1 MSRVKYLNLSLFI
14 LLLLMYS
21 TTFALEY
28 DVPPKPASVDVSDI
42 DLDGDLDIIV
52 GHMTAWE
59 QDNPTISILK
69 NEGDGTFIIF
79 DTSFVF
85 CGYQENIFAHN
96 IDNDNYPDIV
106 SFMSDFSSGTAD
118 RYIRIFYNENGYFNE
133 FEDFLLNSSATFS
146 GSTIGDIDNDNDTD
160 IIVFSNTSCFWGFLE
175 NDGTGQFSAPEYYYL
190 DWYPSDISA
199 GDLDGDGSDEIV
211 VSLSNPALI
220 YSYPFTSPPVVLDST
235 FLTSAVS
242 IGDLDNDG
250 DNDIV
255 AVQITFLGTVMRIY
269 ENLGNLN
276 FTVVFNETF
285 DFAFGPFGSESFYD
299 IDNNGYI
306 DIICAT
312 GGGFRIFKHN
322 GNYNFE
328 PPEYIYI
335 GEYCHASHFADLDN
349 NGYKDLIKCYE
360 YYTPPHFGKLKILFN
375 DGTGNFVE
383 NPQTGIDPNYEP
395 LPAVTLTNTPN
406 PFSAKIGTTINFS
419 IKKHGFVELKIYDI
433 KGRLIK
439 QIVNQKMKGGEHNV
453 TWNGKDENNQCCSSG
468 IYLMDLKLNGVSK
481 RTKKI
486 IILK

>member
-1 MSRVKYLNLSLFI
+1 MSKIKYLV
-14 LLLLMYS
+14 LLLFSLLIFT
-21 TTFALEY
+21 TTFAAEY
-28 DVPPKPASVDVSDI
+28 DVPKKPASVDVVDI
-42 DLDGDLDIIV
+42 DLDGDLDIVIACDSDTLV
-52 GHMTAWE
+52 IMFNNGNGNFYNTYFISCHYYGKDIKLE
-59 QDNPTISILK
+59 TI
-69 NEGDGTFIIF
+69 N
-79 DTSFVF
+79 
-85 CGYQENIFAHN
+85 
-96 IDNDNYPDIV
+96 PDIYSDIV
-106 SFMSDFSSGTAD
+106 TQYSDYSNLYIALYTNDGQGNFSFNSITQVDYDVDKIELGIINNDDFTD
-118 RYIRIFYNENGYFNE
+118 VVFYSNIN
-133 FEDFLLNSSATFS
+133 FL
-146 GSTIGDIDNDNDTD
+146 
-160 IIVFSNTSCFWGFLE
+160 WGVMY
-175 NDGTGQFSAPEYYYL
+175 NDGTGQFSSPEYYYL

-235 FLTSAVS
+235 FPTSTVS

-269 ENLGNLN
+269 ENFGNLN

-285 DFAFGPFGSESFYD
+285 DFAFGPFGPESFYD

-322 GNYNFE
+322 GNFNFE

-360 YYTPPHFGKLKILFN
+360 YWTPPNFGKLKILFN

-383 NPQTGIDPNYEP
+383 DPQNAIDPQYPQISE
-395 LPAVTLTNTPN
+395 VTLSNYPN
-406 PFSAKIGTTINFS
+406 PFTCNTIINFS
-419 IKKHGFVELKIYDI
+419 IKDPGSVDLAIYDI
-433 KGRLIK
+433 KGRLVK
-439 QIVNQKMKGGEHNV
+439 QLITEKTVHPGGQEGGKYNV
-453 TWNGKDENNQCCSSG
+453 TWNGKDKNNRCCSSG
-468 IYLMDLKLNGVSK
+468 IYLMNLKLDGVSRK
-481 RTKKI
+481 TSKV
-486 IILK
+486 ILLK

>member
-1 MSRVKYLNLSLFI
+1 MKIIKYLVLTFTI
-14 LLLLMYS
+14 LLIYT
-21 TTFALEY
+21 TTFAAEY
-28 DVPPKPASVDVSDI
+28 DVPPKPASVDVADI
-42 DLDGDLDIIV
+42 DLDGDLDIIL
-52 GHMTAWE
+52 GHDPTGEGTWSGISLLNNNLGE
-59 QDNPTISILK
+59 FSISDTHYVPGYHDN
-69 NEGDGTFIIF
+69 IIF
-79 DTSFVF
+79 
-85 CGYQENIFAHN
+85 ENINNNDMFDIITNYYDWNTQSHKIVIFRDYIESGYNDIYFIN
-96 IDNDNYPDIV
+96 ISNYAYKIISTNINSDNYRDL
-106 SFMSDFSSGTAD
+106 
-118 RYIRIFYNENGYFNE
+118 IF
-133 FEDFLLNSSATFS
+133 D
-146 GSTIGDIDNDNDTD
+146 
-160 IIVFSNTSCFWGFLE
+160 SNNFKFWGLMY
-175 NDGTGQFSAPEYYYL
+175 NDGTGQFSSPEYYYL

-235 FLTSAVS
+235 FLTSMVA

-269 ENLGNLN
+269 ENFGNLN

-285 DFAFGPFGSESFYD
+285 DFAFGPFGPESFYD

-322 GNYNFE
+322 GNFNFD

-360 YYTPPHFGKLKILFN
+360 YWTPPNFGKLKILFN

-383 NPQTGIDPNYEP
+383 NPQTGIEPPYEP
-395 LPAVTLTNTPN
+395 IPTVTLTNYPN
-406 PFSAKIGTTINFS
+406 PFSTKIGTTINFS
-419 IKKHGFVELKIYDI
+419 LKKHGFVELKIYDI

-439 QIVNQKMKGGEHNV
+439 QIINQKMKGGEHNV
-453 TWNGKDENNQCCSSG
+453 IWNGKDENNQCCSSG
-468 IYLMDLKLNGVSK
+468 IYLMNLKLNGVSK
-481 RTKKI
+481 RTSKV
-486 IILK
+486 ILLK